1 MAEAGEHVA
10 VIGASGELGQA
21 LARALAREGARLSL
35 WGRDPG
41 RLAAISADCLALGA
55 TAAETIQADF
65 SDAAPAIERLEAVD
79 RMHPLDMVIFAQGL
93 GDVRP
98 AGAVIDDPATV
109 DRLVRVN
116 FLAPAAMAAAM
127 AEAMARRCR
136 GRIVFVGSAAA
147 FHALPFAASYAS
159 SKAGLARFAEALHIA
174 MEPHG
179 VAVRLISPG
188 FIDTAAGRRTSGP
201 KPLLMTADQAAAAI
215 LRAAR
220 GRRFHSVLPWPFRL
234 VRLFDRLMP
243 RAVRGYLLR
252 RASPPGLS

>member
-1 MAEAGEHVA
+1 MAEAPEHVA

-21 LARALAREGARLSL
+21 LARALARDGARLSL

-41 RLAAISADCLALGA
+41 RLAAIATDCLALGA
-55 TAAETIQADF
+55 TAAETIETDLTE
-65 SDAAPAIERLEAVD
+65 AAPAIERLEAVD

-98 AGAVIDDPATV
+98 VGAVIDDPATV
-109 DRLVRVN
+109 ERLVRVN
-116 FLAPAAMAAAM
+116 FLAPAAMAAAL
-127 AEAMARRCR
+127 AEAMARRRR

-174 MEPHG
+174 MEPYG
-179 VAVRLISPG
+179 VAVRLTSPG

-201 KPLLMTADQAAAAI
+201 KPLLMTADKAATAV

-220 GRRFHSVLPWPFRL
+220 GRHFHSMLPWPFRL
-234 VRLFDRLMP
+234 VRLLDRLIP
-243 RAVRGYLLR
+243 RAVRGHLLR
-252 RASPPGLS
+252 RATPPGLS